1 MTIML
6 ENLIFISVVIIMIPS
21 LVQIVFRLILYQ
33 YLQSLTREVQ
43 KLIQNQSRGLQ
54 TNKVISTLERR
65 FKLASSQL
73 DQVNTPALIDQ
84 VYSQQKLKG
93 LSLDQI
99 DYFCRIIPN
108 LLLAFGLIGTFV
120 GITFN
125 LYTLSQTLNQ
135 TNAADINALVEDL
148 KQPLAGMS
156 LAFITSLL
164 GLFFSALLTIV
175 NFKFNTTALKYDVLS
190 ALEDYL
196 DNIYLPQVQGD
207 NRLDKI
213 VKKMVS
219 QQDEFLTR
227 FGDTVRTAVETSM
240 GKVAQQ
246 ISEGNKEVTDL
257 ARQVYERFTE
267 AAGSISGAADKFETA
282 IDEFTAKSQIFKE
295 AAEIFSN
302 SQFPDKL
309 LTATDSL
316 TQIEAKFSESVAS
329 LSNTTQSLEL
339 FVVEVAELGEEIKN
353 LNQISSQ
360 VLALHQVNQ
369 TSLSEIIPQLQQGA
383 NSFRKAVTRLDKL
396 EHNIIDKAENLQV
409 IAVSLAEIK
418 TIVDAQNT
426 KINSTFTNV
435 YQDIIDQKES
445 LQVIAVSLA
454 EIKTI
459 VDAQNTRIN
468 STFTNLSQQ
477 FDGNHQNL
485 LQIVASGNSNLTQ
498 EYRNIGNVLLK
509 GMSKQTAVNQDNLQ
523 KINKNLQQCIQYLNE
538 TKYEINQWRRTKN
551 TLQSQPQDTI
561 KDSFTHT

>member
-6 ENLIFISVVIIMIPS
+6 ENLIVISVVIIVIPS
-21 LVQIVFRLILYQ
+21 LVTIVFRLVLYQ
-33 YLQSLTREVQ
+33 YLRGLTREVQ
-43 KLIQNQSRGLQ
+43 RLIQNQSRGLQ

-73 DQVNTPALIDQ
+73 DQVNTAALIDQ

-175 NFKFNTTALKYDVLS
+175 NFKFNTTALKYHVLS

-267 AAGSISGAADKFETA
+267 AAGTISGAADKFETA

-426 KINSTFTNV
+426 
-435 YQDIIDQKES
+435 
-445 LQVIAVSLA
+445 
-454 EIKTI
+454 
-459 VDAQNTRIN
+459 RIN

>member
-1 MTIML
+1 
-6 ENLIFISVVIIMIPS
+6 
-21 LVQIVFRLILYQ
+21 
-33 YLQSLTREVQ
+33 
-43 KLIQNQSRGLQ
+43 
-54 TNKVISTLERR
+54 
-65 FKLASSQL
+65 
-73 DQVNTPALIDQ
+73 
-84 VYSQQKLKG
+84 
-93 LSLDQI
+93 
-99 DYFCRIIPN
+99 
-108 LLLAFGLIGTFV
+108 
-120 GITFN
+120 
-125 LYTLSQTLNQ
+125 
-135 TNAADINALVEDL
+135 
-148 KQPLAGMS
+148 
-156 LAFITSLL
+156 
-164 GLFFSALLTIV
+164 
-175 NFKFNTTALKYDVLS
+175 
-190 ALEDYL
+190 
-196 DNIYLPQVQGD
+196 
-207 NRLDKI
+207 
-213 VKKMVS
+213 
-219 QQDEFLTR
+219 
-227 FGDTVRTAVETSM
+227 
-240 GKVAQQ
+240 
-246 ISEGNKEVTDL
+246 
-257 ARQVYERFTE
+257 
-267 AAGSISGAADKFETA
+267 
-282 IDEFTAKSQIFKE
+282 
-295 AAEIFSN
+295 
-302 SQFPDKL
+302 
-309 LTATDSL
+309 
-316 TQIEAKFSESVAS
+316 VAS

-396 EHNIIDKAENLQV
+396 EHNIIDKAEN
-409 IAVSLAEIK
+409 
-418 TIVDAQNT
+418 
-426 KINSTFTNV
+426 
-435 YQDIIDQKES
+435 